1 VVGAEDNDSPVNLA
15 GGQGKGAGDEV
26 RGQQVMRHGQT
37 GDAVGQGSAP
47 GLAHGA
53 QKGLRLGV
61 KRRKS
66 TPRGCGVL
74 AAATQEMDQEKA
86 EYGEAAHL
94 FDHQNIIP

>member
-1 VVGAEDNDSPVNLA
+1 
-15 GGQGKGAGDEV
+15 
-26 RGQQVMRHGQT
+26 VMRHGQT
-37 GDAVGQGSAP
+37 GDAVGQGRAP

-53 QKGLRLGV
+53 QKGLRLWV

-94 FDHQNIIP
+94 FDHQLSYHKFLRERPWGLVSIRSGGVTLPRLIKI